1 MPVTY
6 GYYIYHNEFK
16 AKEIPS
22 LQCDGFLTAKVGDTT
37 TIVKWVGG
45 PSVEKTKQDMAFEI
59 GAILQDCD
67 PETKQKFSEWGHTI
81 YHIVVEKQNS
91 KLLEFGKIT
100 FDETSKTCSVE
111 ATCTTK

>member
-45 PSVEKTKQDMAFEI
+45 PSIEKTKQDMAFEI

-81 YHIVVEKQNS
+81 YNMGKKRND

>member
-6 GYYIYHNEFK
+6 GYYIYRNK
-16 AKEIPS
+16 LDLPS
-22 LQCDGFLTAKVGDTT
+22 LQCDGFLTAKAGDTT

-45 PSVEKTKQDMAFEI
+45 ASLEKTKQAMISDI
-59 GAILQDCD
+59 RYILQDCNA
-67 PETKQKFSEWGHTI
+67 EGKKKLSKLGSSLYSMTKER
-81 YHIVVEKQNS
+81 ND

-100 FDETSKTCSVE
+100 FDETSKACNVE